1 MLHTRAIATKATRIL
16 HAVYY
21 FPVSL
26 TIFKTTKIN
35 GVCEFPTSEDNEVPN
50 GGPPVLPH
58 ENQKVSTAIQYNLY
72 LVKQYYINLVV

>member
-35 GVCEFPTSEDNEVPN
+35 GVCEFPTSEDMRFRTGAYPSFLKKIRKSR
-50 GGPPVLPH
+50 P
-58 ENQKVSTAIQYNLY
+58 QYSTI
-72 LVKQYYINLVV
+72 YIS